1 MKILGIDTSTPIGSV
16 ALIDGESLVAE
27 HTLNIVKAH
36 SSQLMP
42 AIDTV
47 LKWGDITA
55 DELDG
60 CAVGIGPGS
69 FTGIRIG
76 IATIKSLCYALD
88 KPIIGVSTLE
98 AIAYNLRWTEGL
110 ICPILD
116 ARRNESY
123 GAIFRGGDEWQR
135 LTDDWCLPIEAVLAE
150 IETRR
155 ALLPGGVETGRSLL
169 PEEGGE
175 NGMSL
180 LPERNETGRARRPEE
195 SENERA
201 RLLQCT
207 FVGDGLETYADAV
220 QAAFGEEIRFAD
232 AIFNAPR
239 GATVAHLGAQRLKN
253 GDGDNYW
260 TLVPNYVRI
269 GLY

>member
-36 SSQLMP
+36 SSRLMP

-88 KPIIGVSTLE
+88 KPIVGVSTLE

-116 ARRNESY
+116 ARQNESY

-150 IETRR
+150 IETGR
-155 ALLPGGVETGRSLL
+155 ALLP
-169 PEEGGE
+169 
-175 NGMSL
+175 
-180 LPERNETGRARRPEE
+180 E
-195 SENERA
+195 SENGRA

-207 FVGDGLETYADAV
+207 FVGDGLERYADAV
-220 QAAFGEEIRFAD
+220 QAALGEEIRFAD

-253 GDGDNYW
+253 GDSDNYW

>member
-36 SSQLMP
+36 SSRLMP

-55 DELDG
+55 EELDG

-88 KPIIGVSTLE
+88 KPIVGVSTLE

-150 IETRR
+150 IK
-155 ALLPGGVETGRSLL
+155 
-169 PEEGGE
+169 
-175 NGMSL
+175 
-180 LPERNETGRARRPEE
+180 TGRARLPE
-195 SENERA
+195 SETGRVC
-201 RLLQCT
+201 LLQCT

-220 QAAFGEEIRFAD
+220 QAALGEEIRFAD

-239 GATVAHLGAQRLKN
+239 GATVAHLGAQRLQN
-253 GDGDNYW
+253 GDSDNYW